1 MENSAH
7 KETHDSVVEEDL
19 ELNKL
24 EDDLALIENAME
36 KIDQEDLKGYETV
49 EAEITGRSAST

>member
-7 KETHDSVVEEDL
+7 KEIHDSVVEEDL

>member
-1 MENSAH
+1 MENSAR

>member
-36 KIDQEDLKGYETV
+36 KIDQEDLKAVSYTHLTLPTK
-49 EAEITGRSAST
+49 A

>member
-7 KETHDSVVEEDL
+7 KKTHDSVVEEDL

>member
-7 KETHDSVVEEDL
+7 KETYDSVVEEDL

-49 EAEITGRSAST
+49 EAEITGRSASN

>member
-7 KETHDSVVEEDL
+7 KETQDSVVEEDL

>member
-1 MENSAH
+1 MENSANN
-7 KETHDSVVEEDL
+7 ETQDSSAEEDL

-24 EDDLALIENAME
+24 EDDLALIETAME
-36 KIDQEDLKGYETV
+36 KIDQEDLKAYETV